1 MDLATFRA
9 TSKPV
14 KRRAVYRELTEDER
28 DSYLEGENISFNI
41 CTAGYLRMCVIGAE
55 NVADGLYIVEG

>member
-14 KRRAVYRELTEDER
+14 KRAATYRLLTDDELAR
-28 DSYLEGENISFNI
+28 FLKGENIGSNV
-41 CTAGYLRMCVIGAE
+41 AHGRYLRMCVIGAE
-55 NVADGLYIVEG
+55 NVTDDLYLIEA